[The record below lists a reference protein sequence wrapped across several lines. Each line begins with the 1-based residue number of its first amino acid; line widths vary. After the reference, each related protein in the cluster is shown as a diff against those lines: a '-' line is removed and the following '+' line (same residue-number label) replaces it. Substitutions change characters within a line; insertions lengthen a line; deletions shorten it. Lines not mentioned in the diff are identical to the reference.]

1 MTLEE
6 LREAN
11 RIEKE
16 INRLEDFLYTAER
29 VWKGKLTVEKQKY
42 IFGSIPYGFL
52 ESKSIEL
59 DNDMK
64 NKVLKLFRDRVK
76 ELKKSLEA
84 L

>member
-6 LREAN
+6 LEEVN
-11 RIEKE
+11 RIRKE

-42 IFGSIPYGFL
+42 ILESIAYGFL

-64 NKVLKLFRDRVK
+64 NKVLKLFRDRVN